1 MRAMTIALAL
11 AVGLASH
18 AIEAGAQARGQ
29 PREIDPNGLYPA
41 GTVLTAPLTGLSFTL
56 PAGFRAEWDGSMG
69 ALLALS
75 NEGAFGAVW
84 GWSEGTIEEV
94 ASQVGA
100 RLEARGI
107 TLLERGGTEMSAS
120 RMRGTFDALSS
131 EGNGTMH
138 ALIEVGPLGGVVAVV
153 GLGQGTA
160 EPRAA
165 DLVDGIAASMDWSEP
180 EIATWRREVTGRV
193 LSASADGGEAAATL
207 GLCTPTEYRYRETVG
222 ATGTGEEHAGSWWL
236 MGDLAGRA
244 FLYMEATDGRTFQW
258 PVLPS
263 GDGFLLDGR
272 SYEISGPC

>member
-11 AVGLASH
+11 AAALGTQAT
-18 AIEAGAQARGQ
+18 EGGAQGRGQ

-41 GTVLTAPLTGLSFTL
+41 GTALTSPLTGLSFTL
-56 PAGFRAEWDGSMG
+56 PEGFRAEWDGWMG

-107 TLLERGGTEMSAS
+107 TLRERGGTEMSAS
-120 RMRGTFDALSS
+120 RMRGTFDALST

-165 DLVDGIAASMDWSEP
+165 ELVDGVAASLDWSEP
-180 EIATWRREVTGRV
+180 LVATWRREVTGRV
-193 LSASADGGEAAATL
+193 LSTPAAGNGASATL
-207 GLCTPTEYRYRETVG
+207 GLCTPAEYRYRETVG
-222 ATGTGEEHAGSWWL
+222 ATGTGEDQSGRWWL

-258 PVLPS
+258 SVHPS
-263 GDGFLLDGR
+263 GDGFLIDGR
-272 SYEISGPC
+272 GYEIGGPC